1 MTAQEA
7 LQLSVRH
14 NLGSARNT
22 LVPGV
27 EVPAFVDG
35 MDPNQWQ
42 ARVTAI
48 GMSKLAP
55 AGTATSQWKYENV
68 PGSFD
73 IGSSAPGSSKIMI
86 PKSEQEK
93 SAAIE
98 LLMKTLLPAGGS
110 VGAGGTG
117 GGDQFASGRWV
128 FGNDFGGLQS
138 ATLSQAQLQE
148 SIRQASVREAQQAQ
162 QLAEQRR
169 QAEESRAIQRQQL
182 GQQAGQTQLNTLLQ
196 LIDRQNQAGQTQFAN
211 QLNLDQILGASE
223 VAAMG
228 GQAIDQSLAA
238 GKQMDEAINAYNRR
252 LEELANTMGVPF
264 EPGRDGV
271 YRLKADKGNA
281 LDASTIY
288 ATLDRTGMT
297 ETITKARQA
306 MELAEATKARAA
318 TAPRTSGNLPA
329 VPQMNPALLDLLQR
343 YGLNTQ
349 AAAPQR
355 TAATAPMPRLS
366 AQPKIGQSVRVGGIT
381 VKRTR

>member
-7 LQLSVRH
+7 LQLSVAH

-35 MDPNQWQ
+35 MDPDQWK

-48 GMSKLAP
+48 GLSKLAP
-55 AGTATSQWKYENV
+55 AGTATSQWKYGNV

-73 IGSSAPGSSKIMI
+73 IGSSAPGSSTIMI

-98 LLMKTLLPAGGS
+98 LLMKTLLPA
-110 VGAGGTG
+110 AGGEDPG
-117 GGDQFASGRWV
+117 GGDPFANGRWV
-128 FGNDFGGLQS
+128 FGNDLGGLQS

-162 QLAEQRR
+162 QLAAQQR

-182 GQQAGQTQLNTLLQ
+182 GQQAGQTQLNTILQ
-196 LIDRQNQAGQTQFAN
+196 LIDRQNQFGQTEFAN
-211 QLNLDQILGASE
+211 RLNLAQMDGAS
-223 VAAMG
+223 AAAALG
-228 GQAIDQSLAA
+228 SQSIDQSLDA
-238 GKQMDEAINAYNRR
+238 GRQMDEAIQTYNRR
-252 LEELANTMGVPF
+252 LEELANSAGVPF

-271 YRLKADKGNA
+271 YKIKTDRNNSLEASAVYAA
-281 LDASTIY
+281 LDRA
-288 ATLDRTGMT
+288 GMP
-297 ETITKARQA
+297 KMLNDARQA
-306 MELAEATKARAA
+306 MDQAEATKSRAA
-318 TAPRTSGNLPA
+318 YAPRTSGNLPA
-329 VPQMNPALLDLLQR
+329 IPQMNPALLDLLQR
-343 YGLNTQ
+343 FGLPTQ
-349 AAAPQR
+349 ATTAPQR
-355 TAATAPMPRLS
+355 TVVAPAPKVS
-366 AQPKIGQSVRVGGIT
+366 AQPKIGQTFKVNGIT

>member
-27 EVPAFVDG
+27 AVPAFVDG
-35 MDPNQWQ
+35 MDPDQWKAQ
-42 ARVTAI
+42 VTAI
-48 GMSKLAP
+48 GLSRLAP

-98 LLMKTLLPAGGS
+98 LLMKTLLPAGGGS
-110 VGAGGTG
+110 E
-117 GGDQFASGRWV
+117 GGDSPFASGQWV
-128 FGNDFGGLQS
+128 LGNDFGGLQS

-169 QAEESRAIQRQQL
+169 QADESRAIQRQQL

-271 YRLKADKGNA
+271 YRLKTDKGNA

-306 MELAEATKARAA
+306 LELAEATKARAA

>member
-7 LQLSVRH
+7 LQLSVAH

-35 MDPNQWQ
+35 MDPDQWK

-48 GMSKLAP
+48 GLSKLAP
-55 AGTATSQWKYENV
+55 AGWATSQWKYENV

-98 LLMKTLLPAGGS
+98 LLMKTLLPAGGGEDS
-110 VGAGGTG
+110 S
-117 GGDQFASGRWV
+117 GGDQFANGRWV
-128 FGNDFGGLQS
+128 FGNDLGGLQS

-162 QLAEQRR
+162 QLAAQQR

-182 GQQAGQTQLNTLLQ
+182 GQQAGQTQLNTILQ
-196 LIDRQNQAGQTQFAN
+196 LIDRQNQAGQAQFAN
-211 QLNLDQILGASE
+211 ELNLAQMGGASS
-223 VAAMG
+223 AAAIG
-228 GQAIDQSLAA
+228 SQSIDQSLDA
-238 GKQMDEAINAYNRR
+238 GRQMDEAIQTYNRR
-252 LEELANTMGVPF
+252 LAELATTMGVPF

-271 YRLKADKGNA
+271 NKLKTDKGNS

-288 ATLDRTGMT
+288 ATLDSTGMT
-297 ETITKARQA
+297 EMLTKARQA
-306 MELAEATKARAA
+306 MDQAEATKARAA
-318 TAPRTSGNLPA
+318 YAPRTSGALPA
-329 VPQMNPALLDLLQR
+329 IPQMNPALLDLLQR
-343 YGLNTQ
+343 FGLPTQ
-349 AAAPQR
+349 ATTTTAPQR
-355 TAATAPMPRLS
+355 TVTAPAPRLS
-366 AQPKIGQSVRVGGIT
+366 AQPKIGQSFKVNGIT

>member
-7 LQLSVRH
+7 LQLSVAH

-35 MDPNQWQ
+35 MDPDQWK

-48 GMSKLAP
+48 GLSKLAP
-55 AGTATSQWKYENV
+55 AGTATSQWKYGNV

-73 IGSSAPGSSKIMI
+73 IGSSAPGSSTIMI

-98 LLMKTLLPAGGS
+98 LLMKTLLPA
-110 VGAGGTG
+110 AGGEDPG
-117 GGDQFASGRWV
+117 GGDQFANGRWV
-128 FGNDFGGLQS
+128 FGNDIGGMQS
-138 ATLSQAQLQE
+138 AVLSQAQLQE

-182 GQQAGQTQLNTLLQ
+182 GQQAGQTQLNTILQ
-196 LIDRQNQAGQTQFAN
+196 LIDRQNQAGQAQFAN
-211 QLNLDQILGASE
+211 QLNLAQMDGASAA
-223 VAAMG
+223 AAMG
-228 GQAIDQSLAA
+228 SQSIDQSLAA
-238 GKQMDEAINAYNRR
+238 SGQMDAAINAYNTKMQK
-252 LEELANTMGVPF
+252 LASDAGLLVEPTNSGVF
-264 EPGRDGV
+264 RIKVSNHEYG
-271 YRLKADKGNA
+271 KANPIYDA
-281 LDASTIY
+281 LVP
-288 ATLDRTGMT
+288 
-297 ETITKARQA
+297 ETQQMMKAQA
-306 MELAEATKARAA
+306 AMAEADATKARAA
-318 TAPRTSGNLPA
+318 YAPRTSGNLPA
-329 VPQMNPALLDLLQR
+329 VPQMNPALLDLLNR

-349 AAAPQR
+349 ATPAPQR
-355 TAATAPMPRLS
+355 TVTAPAPRLS
-366 AQPKIGQSVRVGGIT
+366 AQPKIGQTFKVNGIT